1 MDYVFLYAV
10 CADRNGMIP
19 PYDFVSDFVSNFVLI
34 EFSFK
39 GFKKICSS
47 QIESFLFFLFSY
59 ILYVLEEGS

>member
-34 EFSFK
+34 EFFI
-39 GFKKICSS
+39 FVHFICIRGRELNFMASLL
-47 QIESFLFFLFSY
+47 IIRY
-59 ILYVLEEGS
+59 ILR